1 MSSEELGKSF
11 PGLAR
16 SPFAITSPAT
26 PQYNCIAWAVGDN
39 TRFWWPSRSG
49 FWPESCER
57 LETVQAFRAMLAV
70 HGYVE
75 CASDALEP
83 DCEKVALF
91 VDAKGTPT
99 HAARQLRSGMWTS
112 KLGQHV
118 DIAHELRGLEG
129 KVYGRVQLM
138 FSRPRANAP

>member
-1 MSSEELGKSF
+1 MSAEDVSKTF
-11 PGLAR
+11 PGLAT
-16 SPFAITSPAT
+16 SAFAITSPAT

-39 TRFWWPSRSG
+39 TRFWWPARSG
-49 FWPESCER
+49 YWPEGLER
-57 LETVQAFRAMLAV
+57 LETVEAFCAMLAA
-70 HGYVE
+70 HGYQE

-83 DCEKVALF
+83 DSEKVALF
-91 VDAKGTPT
+91 VNARGMPT

-129 KVYGRVQLM
+129 KVYGRVQLV
-138 FSRPRANAP
+138 FSRPRAGTP